1 MEARCSR
8 ARLHGNIL
16 NSGPWAHCS
25 IYSHISPDIARV
37 RTHPIAIFS
46 EDEWRRSVNSSVLRR
61 LRFRRKKSSISSAS
75 KNSSLSVSDCTSA
88 S

>member
-8 ARLHGNIL
+8 ARLHGSIL
-16 NSGPWAHCS
+16 NSGPW
-25 IYSHISPDIARV
+25 ARV